1 MNIPTQDFGHFRS
14 RDMFPFL
21 VMDLLAVT
29 VAVVTEVAVVTVG
42 RVTNHSVLVSCT
54 TIRKRT
60 VSESC
65 EWLPAT
71 HRHQAFRR
79 GRTTRQRSRLSPPFL

>member
-54 TIRKRT
+54 TI
-60 VSESC
+60 
-65 EWLPAT
+65 
-71 HRHQAFRR
+71 
-79 GRTTRQRSRLSPPFL
+79 

>member
-14 RDMFPFL
+14 RNMLPFL

-29 VAVVTEVAVVTVG
+29 VAVVIEVAMVTVG
-42 RVTNHSVLVSCT
+42 RVANHSVLVSCT
-54 TIRKRT
+54 TIRKRRL
-60 VSESC
+60 SEIS

-71 HRHQAFRR
+71 RGHQAFR
-79 GRTTRQRSRLSPPFL
+79 